1 MSEATKQALN
11 IASECFAVRLRKLN
25 RVVSALYDESLRPF
39 GITIAQFNLLIAI
52 GARGQSSPSQLVN
65 SLSLEKSTVSRNIEK
80 MRKNNWIC
88 FISAEDKR
96 SHLLALTPEGESILK
111 KTIPAWNSA
120 QKKAEKTLGPLSPL
134 IKDVPIS

>member
-1 MSEATKQALN
+1 MSDTNQQALN

-25 RVVSALYDESLRPF
+25 RIVSSLYDESLRPF
-39 GITIAQFNLLIAI
+39 GITIAQFNLLVAI

-80 MRKNNWIC
+80 MRRKEWIC

-96 SHLLALTPEGESILK
+96 SHLLALTPVGKRLLK
-111 KTIPAWNSA
+111 KTTPAWRSA
-120 QKKAEKTLGPLSPL
+120 QEKAEETLGPLSSM
-134 IKDVPIS
+134 IKSVPIS